1 MAPLIAALINAG
13 LPLLANAVM
22 SKGKD
27 IVEEKTGI
35 KLPDIQ
41 MGQSIPP
48 EQVVALR
55 KVEVDRETTLR
66 ELDVREF
73 EAETKDKQ
81 DARDLQKIALTQDDE
96 FAKNFIY
103 YFAVLWTV
111 LASIYI
117 YSITFTEIPKD
128 NVRYVDLVLGFLL
141 GTALSGVFQFFFGS
155 SARSAAKDSTIK
167 NMAKQIGPTS

>member
-1 MAPLIAALINAG
+1 MVPLIAALVNAG

-22 SKGKD
+22 AKGKD

-35 KLPDIQ
+35 KLPDLK
-41 MGQSIPP
+41 MGEALPP

-66 ELDVREF
+66 ELDVREY

-81 DARDLQKIALTQDDE
+81 DARDLQKAALAQDDD

-103 YFAVLWTV
+103 YFAMLWTV
-111 LASIYI
+111 LASAYI
-117 YSITFTEIPKD
+117 YGITFYDVPKE
-128 NVRYVDLVLGFLL
+128 NVRNVDLVLGFLL
-141 GTALSGVFQFFFGS
+141 GTALAGVFQFFFGS
-155 SARSAAKDSTIK
+155 SSRSAAKDKTI
-167 NMAKQIGPTS
+167 NQMVKQIGPSS